1 MRARELRRIP
11 RMPAKA
17 IRVRLE
23 RLCDGGL
30 GHHGVRGGVFL
41 AVGVCIGDAG
51 TCGRRG
57 IGEMHGFDFDRVSGV
72 IHAFFWD
79 LA

>member
-1 MRARELRRIP
+1 VSCAGFRECLRRQS
-11 RMPAKA
+11 
-17 IRVRLE
+17 
-23 RLCDGGL
+23 G
-30 GHHGVRGGVFL
+30 RGWSAFTTAASATTASAAAFFL